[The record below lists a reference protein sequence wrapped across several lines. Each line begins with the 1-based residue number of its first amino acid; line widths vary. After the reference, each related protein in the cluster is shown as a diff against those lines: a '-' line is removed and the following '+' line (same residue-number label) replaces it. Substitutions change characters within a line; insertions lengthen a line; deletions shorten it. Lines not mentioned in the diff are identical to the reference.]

1 MPENTLAALLDL
13 SFKKSLMLKKK
24 KTKKLSVVSKSYFV
38 PMVEMQTYSYLHSL
52 KRFSLAS

>member
-13 SFKKSLMLKKK
+13 SFKKSLMLKK

>member
-24 KTKKLSVVSKSYFV
+24 KNKLSVVSKSYFV